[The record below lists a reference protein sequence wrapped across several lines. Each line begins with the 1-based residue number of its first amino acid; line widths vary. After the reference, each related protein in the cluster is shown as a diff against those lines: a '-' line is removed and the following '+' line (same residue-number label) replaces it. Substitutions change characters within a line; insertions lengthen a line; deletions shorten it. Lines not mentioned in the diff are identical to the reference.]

1 MSLIAVEKVT
11 HAYAAVEILRHV
23 SLRVRESDRI
33 GLVGPNGAGKS
44 TLLRIIAGLLEPLRR
59 RRSQPVH

>member
-1 MSLIAVEKVT
+1 MSLIAVENVT

-23 SLRVRESDRI
+23 SLRVGELDRI

-44 TLLRIIAGLLEPLRR
+44 TLL
-59 RRSQPVH
+59 S